1 MKRSAEQGQGGR
13 HPSGVSGGH
22 PGGHH
27 GGSTGGHPGG
37 HPGAGHG
44 KGAGH
49 GRTGEGPPPPRLVAW
64 EVTRSC
70 NLSCRHCRAA
80 ADKGPYPG
88 ELSTEKCFQV
98 IDEIAEVGRPIV
110 ILTGGDPMLR
120 ENIYE
125 IARYGTD
132 KGLKMVMS
140 PCGTLLSD
148 ENAQKL
154 KDAGIDRI
162 SLSVDGATARTH
174 DDFRRVE
181 GAFEEV
187 MKGIESA
194 RRAGIEFQINTTV
207 TKVNIDELPDILQ
220 LAIDLG
226 AVAFHPFLLVPPGR
240 GKELLQ
246 QELSPEQYEET
257 LNWVYDQQGS
267 VPLEF
272 KPTCAPHYYRIL
284 RQRAHADGLKVTP
297 ENFGMAAR
305 AKGCLGGQ
313 GFCFISYQGEVR
325 ICGFLDV
332 RCGNLKEQSFGEV
345 WRESPVFG
353 EMRDLDGYHGRCGY
367 CEYRRYCGGCR
378 ARAFETSGDY
388 LAEEPYC
395 VYEPKARPR
404 KRSG

>member
-1 MKRSAEQGQGGR
+1 MKRSARQEGKAGA
-13 HPSGVSGGH
+13 
-22 PGGHH
+22 
-27 GGSTGGHPGG
+27 GHPGG
-37 HPGAGHG
+37 HPHTAAGHG
-44 KGAGH
+44 AP
-49 GRTGEGPPPPRLVAW
+49 GEGPPPPRLVAW

-88 ELSTEKCFQV
+88 ELSTEKCLQV
-98 IDEIAEVGRPIV
+98 IDEIAAVGRPIV

-120 ENIYE
+120 ENIHR

-140 PCGTLLSD
+140 PCGTLLDD
-148 ENAQKL
+148 ENARRL
-154 KDAGIDRI
+154 KEAGIDRI
-162 SLSVDGATARTH
+162 SLSIDGATAATH
-174 DDFRRVE
+174 DDFRRVP
-181 GAFEEV
+181 GAFDEV
-187 MKGIESA
+187 MKGIEA
-194 RRAGIEFQINTTV
+194 AKRAGIEFQVNTTV
-207 TKVNIDELPDILQ
+207 TRVNIGELPDILR

-226 AVAFHPFLLVPPGR
+226 AVAFHPLLLVPTGR
-240 GKELLQ
+240 GRELVE
-246 QELSPEQYEET
+246 QELSPDQYEET
-257 LNWVYDQQGS
+257 LNWVYDQQDQ
-267 VPLEF
+267 VPIEF

-297 ENFGMAAR
+297 ETFGMAAR

-313 GFCFISYQGEVR
+313 GFCFISYQGKVQ

-332 RCGNLKEQSFGEV
+332 ECGDLNEQSFGEV
-345 WRESPVFG
+345 WRRSPVFK

-378 ARAFETSGDY
+378 ARAYETTGDY

-395 VYEPKARPR
+395 IYQPKARPR
-404 KRSG
+404 